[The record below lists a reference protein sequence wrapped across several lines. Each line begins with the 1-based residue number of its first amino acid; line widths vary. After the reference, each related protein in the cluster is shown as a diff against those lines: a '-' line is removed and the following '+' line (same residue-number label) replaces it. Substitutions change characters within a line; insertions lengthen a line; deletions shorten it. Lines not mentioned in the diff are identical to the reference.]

1 MKRKIQLTVFGVIE
15 LIITFSGL
23 YWLALGVLFVFLIC
37 VLFKSKLSVFVWIRK
52 HSFVSSMIS
61 IVAIFL
67 LAISMRVFFI
77 EIFAIPSGSM
87 EDTLLPEDK
96 VLVTKLNYGPR
107 MPYSPYEIPWI
118 NLFWYLQANAAT
130 NTDTIF
136 WNYTRLKGLS
146 KVKNGDV
153 VVFGHPLWGKR
164 DNFFIKRCI
173 GLPGDTLEIR
183 NGVVNINRRVFSEPA
198 YVKNQYTIWYNNS
211 SALHKLADSLNLNTT
226 GLYRQREKREFEV
239 SMNRLNKEQLI
250 KQTCID
256 SIRIKTIANDSAQRV
271 WIPRENEQ
279 LPWTID
285 DFGSLVIPAKGMTIP
300 LTHSSFLVYQQ
311 TINQLEKVKIEEK
324 DGICFLNGQPASAY
338 TFKQNFYFMMGDN
351 RNNSNDSR
359 YWGFVPEENIVGKAH
374 LILFSNNWNGIRWNR
389 ILKLLK

>member
-1 MKRKIQLTVFGVIE
+1 MKRKIQLSVLGVIV
-15 LIITFSGL
+15 LIITFTGL
-23 YWLALGVLFVFLIC
+23 YWLALGILFVFLI
-37 VLFKSKLSVFVWIRK
+37 VLLFRSNLSVFVLIRRY
-52 HSFVSSMIS
+52 SFVSSLSS
-61 IVAIFL
+61 IVGIFL

-87 EDTLLPEDK
+87 EETLLPGDK

-107 MPYSPYEIPWI
+107 MPYSPYEIPWL

-153 VVFGHPLWGKR
+153 IVFGHPLWGKR

-211 SALHKLADSLNLNTT
+211 SALHKLADSLNLNVT
-226 GLYRQREKREFEV
+226 GLYGSHEKRELEV

-250 KQTCID
+250 KQACID
-256 SIRIKTIANDSAQRV
+256 SIRIKTVADDSTQRV
-271 WIPRENEQ
+271 WFSRKNKQ
-279 LPWTID
+279 LTWTID
-285 DFGSLVIPAKGMTIP
+285 NFGPLVIPANGMTIN
-300 LTHSSFLVYQQ
+300 LTRTSFLVYQQ
-311 TINQLEKVKIEEK
+311 TINRLEKVKIKEK
-324 DGICFLNGQPASAY
+324 NGIFYLNGQPASTY
-338 TFKQNFYFMMGDN
+338 TFKQNYYFMMGDN
-351 RNNSNDSR
+351 RSNSNDSR
-359 YWGFVPEENIVGKAH
+359 YWGFVPEENIVGKAT
-374 LILFSNNWNGIRWNR
+374 LIILSSDWDGLRWR
-389 ILKLLK
+389 RMFKAIH